1 MAERGL
7 LPLLSSFLLD
17 LSLTSAFIHSDYF
30 EDKMNK
36 ETETENSS
44 AVDSENL
51 GETTDVLNM
60 VITSCLFRYELCELE
75 FPMNLYVYTFY
86 ILLCVKADFVNI

>member
-1 MAERGL
+1 
-7 LPLLSSFLLD
+7 
-17 LSLTSAFIHSDYF
+17 
-30 EDKMNK
+30 MNK

-60 VITSCLFRYELCELE
+60 VITFALFRYELCE
-75 FPMNLYVYTFY
+75 
-86 ILLCVKADFVNI
+86 C